1 MGLTLH
7 STGKNSFDTDFSIKK
22 STDED
27 IVIAL
32 AGNPNV
38 GKSTIFNYLTGMKQH
53 TGNWPGK
60 TVSNTQGTLTFNN
73 KNYIFVDIPGTY
85 SLFTHSKEEEIAGD
99 FICFGN
105 PDAIIVVCD
114 ATCLERNLNL
124 ALQAL
129 EITNNVLICVNLMD
143 EAEKKEIQIDLDLIS
158 KRLNV
163 PVLGVCAKTGDG
175 INEMLTILEET
186 REKNNKGIKIQY
198 TPIVETAIEEIS
210 NTLAKKNLK
219 TRLNLRWIS
228 LKLLENNTEI
238 INKIGNSIGFDLS
251 EDEEI
256 STTVLLMR
264 ELLNKNNINVEKLK
278 DITAK
283 CTILFAEEICNE
295 AVTFNNKSYNI
306 RDRKIDKILTSKKY
320 GIPVMLLL
328 LGFVFWLTIC
338 AANFPS
344 EMLSSF
350 LFGLEDNLV
359 DFFVYIKTPS
369 IVYNILVFGVYRVV
383 AWVVSVMLPPMAIFF
398 PLFTLLEDL
407 GYLPRIAFNLDK
419 AFKKCHTGGK
429 QALTMCMG
437 VGCNAAGITGC
448 RIIDSPRERLIA
460 ILTNSFVPCNGRF
473 PMLISLITVFFTI
486 YTPKPFNSIFGAII
500 LTIIVLLGIIVTFIM
515 SEILSKTVLKGKPS
529 SFTLELPPYR
539 TPQIGKTIIRSIFDR
554 TLFVLGR
561 AVSVAAPAGLIIW
574 IFANTYI
581 NDISVLNHCSNFLDP
596 FARLMGL
603 DGKIL
608 MAFIMGLPANEI
620 VIPVLILAYTS
631 GENLQ
636 RIENLFELREILSL
650 NGWTYIT
657 AINVMLFSVF
667 HWPCSTSLITIKKE
681 TGSFKWA
688 FIGFLLPTITGIL
701 ICMLINGVYT
711 IVK

>member
-7 STGKNSFDTDFSIKK
+7 STGKNSYDTDFSIKK
-22 STDED
+22 STDDD

-60 TVSNTQGTLTFNN
+60 TVSNAQGTLTFNN

-105 PDAIIVVCD
+105 PDSIIVVCD

-129 EITNNVLICVNLMD
+129 EITSNVLICVNLMD
-143 EAEKKEIQIDLDLIS
+143 EAEKKEIKIDLELIS

-163 PVLGVCAKTGDG
+163 PVVGVCAKTGEG
-175 INEMLTILEET
+175 IEEMLTTLEET
-186 REKNNKGIKIQY
+186 RNNKGVKIQY

-210 NTLAKKNLK
+210 NTLAKKDFK
-219 TRLNLRWIS
+219 TKLNFRWIS
-228 LKLLENNTEI
+228 LKLLENNAELSD
-238 INKIGNSIGFDLS
+238 KISNSIGFDLS
-251 EDEEI
+251 GDEEI
-256 STTVLLMR
+256 SSTVQEVQ
-264 ELLNKNNINVEKLK
+264 ELLTKNNINTEKLK

-295 AVTFNNKSYNI
+295 AVTFNNKSYNL
-306 RDRKIDKILTSKKY
+306 RDRKADKILTSKKY
-320 GIPVMLLL
+320 GIPVMLLM
-328 LGFVFWLTIC
+328 LGFVFWLTIF
-338 AANFPS
+338 AANVPS
-344 EMLSSF
+344 EMLSAF
-350 LFGLEDNLV
+350 LFGLEDNFV
-359 DFFVYIKTPS
+359 SFFIYLKAPS
-369 IVYNILVFGVYRVV
+369 IVYKILVFGVYRVV
-383 AWVVSVMLPPMAIFF
+383 SWVVSVMLPPMAIFF

-419 AFKKCHTGGK
+419 AFKKCHTCGK

-437 VGCNAAGITGC
+437 FGCNAAGITGC

-500 LTIIVLLGIIVTFIM
+500 LTAIVLLGILVTFIM
-515 SEILSKTVLKGKPS
+515 SEILSKTVLKGKTS

-539 TPQIGKTIIRSIFDR
+539 TPQIGKTIVRSIFDR

-581 NDISVLNHCSNFLDP
+581 NDTSILNHCADFLDP

-636 RIENLFELREILSL
+636 RIENLFELREILTL

-657 AINVMLFSVF
+657 AINVMLFSLF

-688 FIGFLLPTITGIL
+688 FLGFLLPTITGIL
-701 ICMLINGVYT
+701 ICMLINGIYT
-711 IVK
+711 IIK